1 MADLISE
8 VDMRKV
14 LAAAVFAS
22 IVFVGGNSPVLAQ
35 RDPNPQNDPDVRR
48 GYNDTKERILQDEMA
63 PRTSESIP
71 PANPGRW
78 ERRPA
83 RFEEIMKKR
92 TGQKPKNDDQGA
104 LSWRPAAL

>member
-14 LAAAVFAS
+14 LAATVFAS

-48 GYNDTKERILQDEMA
+48 GYNDTKERILQDRNSAENFRVH
-63 PRTSESIP
+63 PSGES
-71 PANPGRW
+71 
-78 ERRPA
+78 
-83 RFEEIMKKR
+83 
-92 TGQKPKNDDQGA
+92 GA
-104 LSWRPAAL
+104 LGTPPSEIRRDYEKEDRAKAKK